1 MKRVLIRILMIA
13 AMGSLFLTLTG
24 CEEDVTSPT
33 PDSVAAPQPAQKVAA
48 TVTPEEPTPKMP
60 EYVYSPAGQRDPF
73 VELLQVK
80 KSVAGD
86 SVPLTPLQKFD
97 LGQFRILGIIIG
109 KGEPRAMV
117 TAPGGKSFILKKGI
131 KIGKNDGTVTKITPD
146 GIHVEEKYYDFS
158 GAVRTNPQVIK
169 LPPRTGV

>member
-1 MKRVLIRILMIA
+1 MKRILIRILMIT
-13 AMGSLFLTLTG
+13 AMGCLFLTLTG
-24 CEEDVTSPT
+24 CEDEAS
-33 PDSVAAPQPAQKVAA
+33 APAPAPAKEVKPAQKVAA
-48 TVTPEEPTPKMP
+48 TVAPEEPAPKMP

-73 VELLQVK
+73 EELLQVK